1 MNKRRHG
8 AIALLACAAMFLG
21 GCAAIRSEIKVEAPA
36 ANAAPAVTQPRT
48 VVIRS
53 VKDYRVFA
61 KAPIASVPSSVA
73 SGSDPA
79 SEAIKARAV
88 ARKRDGNGQAMG
100 DVLLQEGQTVNGLL
114 RDNLVIAFEQ
124 LGYRV
129 TDAAN
134 AGPDPLLVDVRIRKF
149 WSWAQPGFMK
159 MTMKSDVEAGI
170 HIVGTDVATS
180 ISMHAEESRPPLV
193 TDAAWM
199 EIVDK
204 ALLGFREQAVKKL
217 GAPPFQ

>member
-36 ANAAPAVTQPRT
+36 ANAAPPVTQPRT

-61 KAPIASVPSSVA
+61 KAPIVSIPSSVA
-73 SGSDPA
+73 QGAGP
-79 SEAIKARAV
+79 EAEAVRARAV
-88 ARKRDGNGQAMG
+88 ARKRDGNGNPMG
-100 DVLLQEGQTVNGLL
+100 DVLLQEGQTVNSLV
-114 RDNLVIAFEQ
+114 RDNLAIAFEQ

-129 TDAAN
+129 TDAAS

-149 WSWAQPGFMK
+149 WSWMQPGFLKVVMQ
-159 MTMKSDVEAGI
+159 SDVEAGV
-170 HIVGTDVATS
+170 HIVGTDAATS
-180 ISMHAEESRPPLV
+180 ISVHAQDSWPLTT
-193 TDAAWM
+193 TDAAWRGV
-199 EIVDK
+199 VDQ
-204 ALLGFREQAVKKL
+204 ALLAFREQAVKKL
-217 GAPPFQ
+217 GALPFP